1 MRGTEVVQEA
11 LFTTVHLETFVPADH
26 PLRPIE

>member
-11 LFTTVHLETFVPADH
+11 LFTTVHLETFVPAESPASPH
-26 PLRPIE
+26 